1 MMKRSFTILIV
12 PHTGEQF
19 RKLRLT
25 SGGLRTLTVSA
36 ALLMVAAVF
45 LAAHYLAFYRDLSE
59 LRQLRLSNSELKRQ
73 NLDYELSVEHLNGR
87 VSSLQDFVRK
97 LSVMAG
103 LDATVEADSDEGGV
117 GGPHDVDYTSTSG
130 AFAEVKGELDRMRG
144 ELTDLERKSLVLE
157 RFYEHNNLM
166 LASTPSIWPV
176 RGYFSSTFGMR
187 NDPFTGER
195 EMHYGIDIST
205 TVGRPVVATADGIV
219 LYAARRGSYGNIVV
233 IDHKFGVMTRYAH
246 LSAFNTRPGQL
257 VKRGDVVGF
266 VGNTGRSSAP
276 HLHYEVWVQDRPV
289 TPLDYIL
296 EYNRSFDPKNRPLR
310 ASTTP

>member
-1 MMKRSFTILIV
+1 MMKRSFTILVV

-25 SGGLRTLTVSA
+25 SGGLKALTVSVALMMMA
-36 ALLMVAAVF
+36 ALFVAV
-45 LAAHYLAFYRDLSE
+45 HYAAFYRDLVE
-59 LRQLRLSNSELKRQ
+59 LRELRLTNSELKRQ
-73 NLDYELSVEHLNGR
+73 NLDYELSVEHLNER

-103 LDATVEADSDEGGV
+103 LDATVNADVDGGV
-117 GGPHDVDYTSTSG
+117 GGPHDLDYTTTSG
-130 AFAEVKGELDRMRG
+130 AFAEVKGELDRMKG
-144 ELTDLERKSLVLE
+144 ELAGLEEKSRVLE
-157 RFYEHNNLM
+157 RFYEQNNLM

-176 RGYFSSTFGMR
+176 RGYFSSSFGMR

-195 EMHYGIDIST
+195 EMHYGIDVST
-205 TVGRPVVATADGIV
+205 VTGRPVVASADGIV
-219 LYAARRGSYGNIVV
+219 LYASRRGTYGNIVV

-246 LSAFNTRPGQL
+246 LSGFNTRAGQQ
-257 VKRGDVVGF
+257 VKRGDVVGY
-266 VGNTGRSSAP
+266 VGNTGRSRAP

-296 EYNRSFDPKNRPLR
+296 EYDRSFDPKNRPL
-310 ASTTP
+310 ATATAP

>member
-1 MMKRSFTILIV
+1 MMKRSFTILVV

-25 SGGLRTLTVSA
+25 SGGVKALTVSVA
-36 ALLMVAAVF
+36 LLLMVALF
-45 LAAHYLAFYRDLSE
+45 LAVHYAAFYRDLVE
-59 LRQLRLSNSELKRQ
+59 LRELRLTNSELKRQ
-73 NLDYELSVEHLNGR
+73 NMDYELSVEHLNER

-103 LDATVEADSDEGGV
+103 LDATVNADVDGGV
-117 GGPHDVDYTSTSG
+117 GGPHDLDYTTTSG

-144 ELTDLERKSLVLE
+144 ELAGLEEKSRVLE
-157 RFYEHNNLM
+157 RFYEQNNLM

-176 RGYFSSTFGMR
+176 RGYFSSSFGMR

-195 EMHYGIDIST
+195 EMHYGVDVST
-205 TVGRPVVATADGIV
+205 VTGRPVVATADGIV
-219 LYAARRGSYGNIVV
+219 LYAARRGTYGNIVV

-246 LSAFNTRPGQL
+246 LSGFNARAGQQ
-257 VKRGDVVGF
+257 VRRGDVVGY
-266 VGNTGRSSAP
+266 VGNTGRSRAP

-296 EYNRSFDPKNRPLR
+296 EYDRSFDPKNRPL
-310 ASTTP
+310 ATATAP

>member
-1 MMKRSFTILIV
+1 MMKRSFTILVV

-25 SGGLRTLTVSA
+25 SGGLKALTVSVALMMMA
-36 ALLMVAAVF
+36 ALF
-45 LAAHYLAFYRDLSE
+45 LAVHYAAFYRDLVE
-59 LRQLRLSNSELKRQ
+59 LRQLRLTNSELKRQ
-73 NLDYELSVEHLNGR
+73 NLDYELSVEHLNER

-103 LDATVEADSDEGGV
+103 LDATVNADVDGGV
-117 GGPHDVDYTSTSG
+117 GGPHDLDYTTTSG
-130 AFAEVKGELDRMRG
+130 AFAEVKGELDRMKG
-144 ELTDLERKSLVLE
+144 ELAGLEEKSRVLE
-157 RFYEHNNLM
+157 RFYEQNNLM

-176 RGYFSSTFGMR
+176 RGYFSSSFGMR

-195 EMHYGIDIST
+195 EMHYGVDVST
-205 TVGRPVVATADGIV
+205 VTGRPVVATADGIV
-219 LYAARRGSYGNIVV
+219 LYASRRGTYGNIVV

-246 LSAFNTRPGQL
+246 LSGFNTRAGQQ
-257 VKRGDVVGF
+257 VKRGDVVGY
-266 VGNTGRSSAP
+266 VGNTGRSRAP

-296 EYNRSFDPKNRPLR
+296 EYDRSFDAKNRPL
-310 ASTTP
+310 ATATAP

>member
-1 MMKRSFTILIV
+1 MKRSYTILVV

-25 SGGLRTLTVSA
+25 SGGLKALTTVV
-36 ALLMVAAVF
+36 ALVAVVALF
-45 LAAHYLAFYRDLSE
+45 LAAHYVAFYRDLSE
-59 LRQLRLSNSELKRQ
+59 LRALRLNNSELKRQ
-73 NLDYELSVEHLNGR
+73 NLDYELSVEHLNDR
-87 VSSLQDFVRK
+87 VASLQDFVRK

-103 LDATVEADSDEGGV
+103 LETSVEGEVDGGV
-117 GGPHDVDYTSTSG
+117 GGPHDLDYTTTSG
-130 AFAEVKGELDRMRG
+130 AFAEVKGELDRMKG
-144 ELTDLERKSLVLE
+144 ELTDLEEKSRVLE
-157 RFYEHNNLM
+157 RFYEQNNLM

-176 RGYFSSTFGMR
+176 RGYFSSGFGMR

-205 TVGRPVVATADGIV
+205 VVGRPVVATADGIV
-219 LYAARRGSYGNIVV
+219 LYASRRGSYGNIVV

-246 LSAFNTRPGQL
+246 LSGFNTRAGQQ
-257 VKRGDVVGF
+257 VKRGDVIGY

-289 TPLDYIL
+289 LPLDYIL
-296 EYNRSFDPKNRPLR
+296 EYNRSFDPKNRPL
-310 ASTTP
+310 TTATAP

>member
-1 MMKRSFTILIV
+1 MMKRSFTILVV

-25 SGGLRTLTVSA
+25 SGGLKALTVSV
-36 ALLMVAAVF
+36 ALMMVAALF
-45 LAAHYLAFYRDLSE
+45 LAVHYAAFYRDLVE
-59 LRQLRLSNSELKRQ
+59 LRELRLTNSELKRQ
-73 NLDYELSVEHLNGR
+73 NLDYELSVEHLNER

-103 LDATVEADSDEGGV
+103 LDSTVNADVDGGV
-117 GGPHDVDYTSTSG
+117 GGPHDLDYTTTSG
-130 AFAEVKGELDRMRG
+130 AFAEVKGELDRMKG
-144 ELTDLERKSLVLE
+144 ELAGLEEKSRVLE
-157 RFYEHNNLM
+157 RFYEQNNLM

-176 RGYFSSTFGMR
+176 RGYFSSSFGVR

-205 TVGRPVVATADGIV
+205 VSGRPVVASADGVV
-219 LYAARRGSYGNIVV
+219 LYASRRGSYGNIVV

-246 LSAFNTRPGQL
+246 LSGFNTRAGQQ
-257 VKRGDVVGF
+257 VKRGDVVGY
-266 VGNTGRSSAP
+266 VGNTGRSRAP

-289 TPLDYIL
+289 MPLDYIL
-296 EYNRSFDPKNRPLR
+296 EYNRSFDPKNRPL
-310 ASTTP
+310 ATATAP

>member
-1 MMKRSFTILIV
+1 MMKRSFTILVV

-25 SGGLRTLTVSA
+25 SGGLRALTVSV
-36 ALLMVAAVF
+36 ALLLVAAFF
-45 LAAHYLAFYRDLSE
+45 LAAHYAAFYRDLGE
-59 LRQLRLSNSELKRQ
+59 LRELRLTNSELKRQ
-73 NLDYELSVEHLNGR
+73 NLDYELSVEHLNER

-103 LDATVEADSDEGGV
+103 LDTTVETDVDGV
-117 GGPHDVDYTSTSG
+117 GGPHDLDYTSTSG
-130 AFAEVKGELDRMRG
+130 AFAEVKGELDRMKG
-144 ELTDLERKSLVLE
+144 ELAGLEEKSLVLE
-157 RFYEHNNLM
+157 RFYEQNNLM

-176 RGYFSSTFGMR
+176 RGYFSSSFGMR

-195 EMHYGIDIST
+195 EMHYGIDVST
-205 TVGRPVVATADGIV
+205 VTGRPVVATADGIV
-219 LYAARRGSYGNIVV
+219 LYASRRGTYGNIVV

-246 LSAFNTRPGQL
+246 LSGFNTRAGRQ
-257 VKRGDVVGF
+257 VKRGDVVGY
-266 VGNTGRSSAP
+266 VGNTGRSRAP

-296 EYNRSFDPKNRPLR
+296 EYDRSFDPKNRPL
-310 ASTTP
+310 AIATAP

>member
-1 MMKRSFTILIV
+1 MMKRSFTILVV

-25 SGGLRTLTVSA
+25 SGGLRALTVSV
-36 ALLMVAAVF
+36 ALLLVTALF
-45 LAAHYLAFYRDLSE
+45 LAAHYLVFYRDLGE
-59 LRQLRLSNSELKRQ
+59 LRELRLTTSELKRQ
-73 NLDYELSVEHLNGR
+73 NLDYELSVEHLNER

-103 LDATVEADSDEGGV
+103 LDTTVEGDVDGGV
-117 GGPHDVDYTSTSG
+117 GGPHDLDYTTTSG

-144 ELTDLERKSLVLE
+144 ELAGLEEKSRVLE
-157 RFYEHNNLM
+157 RFYEQNNLM

-176 RGYFSSTFGMR
+176 RGYFSSTFGIR

-205 TVGRPVVATADGIV
+205 VTGRPVVAAADGIV
-219 LYAARRGSYGNIVV
+219 LYASRRGSYGNIVV

-246 LSAFNTRPGQL
+246 LSGFNTRAGQL

-266 VGNTGRSSAP
+266 VGNTGRSRAP

-289 TPLDYIL
+289 MPLDYIL
-296 EYNRSFDPKNRPLR
+296 EYNRSFDPKNRPL
-310 ASTTP
+310 ATATAP

>member
-1 MMKRSFTILIV
+1 MKRSFTILVV

-25 SGGLRTLTVSA
+25 SGGLKALTVSVALMMMA
-36 ALLMVAAVF
+36 ALF
-45 LAAHYLAFYRDLSE
+45 LAVHYAAFYRDLVE
-59 LRQLRLSNSELKRQ
+59 LRELRLTNSELKRQ
-73 NLDYELSVEHLNGR
+73 NLDYELSVEHLNER

-103 LDATVEADSDEGGV
+103 LDATVNADVDGGV
-117 GGPHDVDYTSTSG
+117 GGPHDLDYTTTSG
-130 AFAEVKGELDRMRG
+130 AFAEVKGELDRMKG
-144 ELTDLERKSLVLE
+144 ELAGLEEKSRVLE
-157 RFYEHNNLM
+157 RFYEQNNLM

-176 RGYFSSTFGMR
+176 RGYFSSSFGMR

-195 EMHYGIDIST
+195 EMHYGIDVST
-205 TVGRPVVATADGIV
+205 VTGRPVVASADGIV
-219 LYAARRGSYGNIVV
+219 LYASRRGTYGNIVV

-246 LSAFNTRPGQL
+246 LSGFNTRAGQQ
-257 VKRGDVVGF
+257 VKRGDVVGY
-266 VGNTGRSSAP
+266 VGNTGRSRAP

-296 EYNRSFDPKNRPLR
+296 EYDRSFDPKNRPL
-310 ASTTP
+310 ATATAP

>member
-1 MMKRSFTILIV
+1 MMKRSFTILVV

-25 SGGLRTLTVSA
+25 SGGLRTLTVSVALVLVA
-36 ALLMVAAVF
+36 ALF
-45 LAAHYLAFYRDLSE
+45 LAAHYLAFYRELGE
-59 LRQLRLSNSELKRQ
+59 LRELRVNNSELKRQ
-73 NLDYELSVEHLNGR
+73 NLDYELSVEHLNER

-103 LDATVEADSDEGGV
+103 LDSRVEGDVDGGV
-117 GGPHDVDYTSTSG
+117 GGPHDLDYTTTSG
-130 AFAEVKGELDRMRG
+130 AFAEVKGELERMRG
-144 ELTDLERKSLVLE
+144 ELADLEEKSRVLE
-157 RFYEHNNLM
+157 RFYEQNNLM

-176 RGYFSSTFGMR
+176 RGYFSSSFGMR

-205 TVGRPVVATADGIV
+205 VTGRPVVASADGIV
-219 LYAARRGSYGNIVV
+219 LYASGRGTYGNIVV

-246 LSAFNTRPGQL
+246 LSGFNTRAGRQ

-266 VGNTGRSSAP
+266 VGTTGRSRAP

-289 TPLDYIL
+289 APLDYIL
-296 EYNRSFDPKNRPLR
+296 EYDRSFDLRNRPL
-310 ASTTP
+310 ATATAP

>member
-1 MMKRSFTILIV
+1 MKRSFTILVV

-25 SGGLRTLTVSA
+25 SGGLKALTISITLVLIA
-36 ALLMVAAVF
+36 ALF

-59 LRQLRLSNSELKRQ
+59 LRGLRLSNSELKRQ
-73 NLDYELSVEHLNGR
+73 NLDYELSVEHLNDR
-87 VSSLQDFVRK
+87 VASLQDFVRK

-103 LDATVEADSDEGGV
+103 LDTTVEGDVDGGV
-117 GGPHDVDYTSTSG
+117 GGPHDLDYTTTSS

-144 ELTDLERKSLVLE
+144 ELADLEQKSRVLE
-157 RFYEHNNLM
+157 RFYEQNNLM

-176 RGYFSSTFGMR
+176 RGYFSSSFGMR

-205 TVGRPVVATADGIV
+205 VSGRPVAATADGIV
-219 LYAARRGSYGNIVV
+219 LYASGRGTYGNIVV

-246 LSAFNTRPGQL
+246 LSGFNVRAGQQ

-266 VGNTGRSSAP
+266 VGNTGRSRAP

-289 TPLDYIL
+289 PPLDYIL
-296 EYNRSFDPKNRPLR
+296 EYYRSFDPRNRPL
-310 ASTTP
+310 STVAAP

>member
-1 MMKRSFTILIV
+1 MKRSFTILVV

-25 SGGLRTLTVSA
+25 SGGLRALTVSVALVAVA
-36 ALLMVAAVF
+36 ALF
-45 LAAHYLAFYRDLSE
+45 LAAHYLAFYRDLGE
-59 LRQLRLSNSELKRQ
+59 LRELRLSNSELKRQ
-73 NLDYELSVEHLNGR
+73 NLDYELSVEHLNER

-103 LDATVEADSDEGGV
+103 LDTTLEADVDGGV
-117 GGPHDVDYTSTSG
+117 GGPHDLDYTTTSG

-144 ELTDLERKSLVLE
+144 ELAGLEEKSRVLE
-157 RFYEHNNLM
+157 RFYEQNNLM

-176 RGYFSSTFGMR
+176 RGYFSSSFGIR

-205 TVGRPVVATADGIV
+205 MAGRPVVATAEGIV
-219 LYAARRGSYGNIVV
+219 LYASRRGTYGNIVV

-246 LSAFNTRPGQL
+246 LSGFDTRAGQK

-266 VGNTGRSSAP
+266 VGNTGRSRAP

-289 TPLDYIL
+289 APLDYIL
-296 EYNRSFDPKNRPLR
+296 EYDRSFDPKNRRLATATAP
-310 ASTTP
+310 